1 MKIGLVSYE
10 FKNGEIEYNIEKIEK
25 AIISANGNAD
35 LLCFGETFLQGF
47 DSLSWNYETDKDV
60 AITKDSAIMDK
71 LKNLSEKYSIDLGV
85 GYIERERE
93 QIYSSFVVIEKGKI
107 IHNYRRI
114 TKNWKEYSITDEHYC
129 EGEISDTFIY
139 KNREF
144 KIALCGD
151 MWICPEKFKTSGILL
166 WPVYCNFTKDEWK
179 NTEQYDYAVQS
190 KSASD
195 NVLLVNS
202 ITKEEP
208 ISVGGA
214 YYFKN
219 GKIEKS
225 LELRKEDILFV
236 EIYD

>member
-10 FKNGEIEYNIEKIEK
+10 FNNGEIEYNIEKIEK
-25 AIISANGNAD
+25 AIISANGKAD

-47 DSLSWNYETDKDV
+47 DSLSWNYEIDKSI
-60 AITKDSAIMDK
+60 AITKESVTMEK
-71 LKNLSEKYSIDLGV
+71 LKKLSEKHKIDLGI

-93 QIYSSFVVIEKGKI
+93 QIFSSFVVIEKGKI

-129 EGEISDTFIY
+129 EGEISETFIY

-151 MWICPEKFKTSGILL
+151 LWICPEKFKTNGILL
-166 WPVYCNFTKDEWK
+166 WPVYCNFSKDEWE
-179 NTEQYDYAVQS
+179 NTEQYDYAKQS
-190 KSASD
+190 KLASD

-202 ITKEEP
+202 ITKDEP

-225 LELRKEDILFV
+225 LELDKEDILFV
-236 EIYD
+236 EI

>member
-10 FKNGEIEYNIEKIEK
+10 FKNGKIEYNIKKIEK
-25 AIISANGNAD
+25 AIISANGKAD

-60 AITKDSAIMDK
+60 AIAKDSLIMEK
-71 LKNLSEKYSIDLGV
+71 LKKLSEKYKIDLGI
-85 GYIERERE
+85 GYIEREKE
-93 QIYSSFVVIEKGKI
+93 KIYSSFIVIEKGKT

-129 EGEISDTFIY
+129 EGELSDTFIY

-144 KIALCGD
+144 KITLCGD
-151 MWICPEKFKTSGILL
+151 MWICSEKFKTNGILL
-166 WPVYCNFTKDEWK
+166 WPVYCNFSKDEWE
-179 NTEQYDYAVQS
+179 NTEQYDYAKQS
-190 KSASD
+190 KLASN

-202 ITKEEP
+202 ITKDEP

-225 LELRKEDILFV
+225 LELDKEDILIV
-236 EIYD
+236 EI

>member
-25 AIISANGNAD
+25 AIISANGKAD

-60 AITKDSAIMDK
+60 AIAKDSLIVEK
-71 LKNLSEKYSIDLGV
+71 LKKLSEKYKIDLGI
-85 GYIERERE
+85 GYIEREKE
-93 QIYSSFVVIEKGKI
+93 KIYSSFIVIEKGKT

-151 MWICPEKFKTSGILL
+151 MWICPKKFKTSGILL
-166 WPVYCNFTKDEWK
+166 WPVYCNFTKDEWE
-179 NTEQYDYAVQS
+179 NTEQYDYAKQS
-190 KSASD
+190 KLASN

-202 ITKEEP
+202 ITKDEP

-225 LELRKEDILFV
+225 LELDKEDILIV
-236 EIYD
+236 EM

>member
-10 FKNGEIEYNIEKIEK
+10 FNNGKIEYNIEKIEK
-25 AIISANGNAD
+25 AIISSNGSAD

-47 DSLSWNYETDKDV
+47 DSLSWNYEIDKSI
-60 AITKDSAIMDK
+60 AITKESVTMEK
-71 LKNLSEKYSIDLGV
+71 LKKLSEKYKIDLGI
-85 GYIERERE
+85 GYIEREKE
-93 QIYSSFVVIEKGKI
+93 KIYSSFVVIEKGKI

-129 EGEISDTFIY
+129 EGEASETFIY

-179 NTEQYDYAVQS
+179 NTEQYDYAEQS
-190 KSASD
+190 KLASD

-202 ITKEEP
+202 ITKDES

-225 LELRKEDILFV
+225 LELDKEDVLIV
-236 EIYD
+236 EI

>member
-10 FKNGEIEYNIEKIEK
+10 FKNGKIEYNIKKIEK
-25 AIISANGNAD
+25 AIISANGKAD

-47 DSLSWNYETDKDV
+47 GSLSWNYETDKDV
-60 AITKDSAIMDK
+60 AIAKDSLIMEK
-71 LKNLSEKYSIDLGV
+71 LKKLSEKYKIDLGI
-85 GYIERERE
+85 GYIEREKE
-93 QIYSSFVVIEKGKI
+93 KIYSSFIVIEKGKT

-151 MWICPEKFKTSGILL
+151 MWICPKKFKTSGILL
-166 WPVYCNFTKDEWK
+166 WPVYCNFTKDEWE
-179 NTEQYDYAVQS
+179 NTEQYDYAKQS
-190 KSASD
+190 KLASN

-202 ITKEEP
+202 ITKDEP

-225 LELRKEDILFV
+225 LELDKEDILIV
-236 EIYD
+236 EM